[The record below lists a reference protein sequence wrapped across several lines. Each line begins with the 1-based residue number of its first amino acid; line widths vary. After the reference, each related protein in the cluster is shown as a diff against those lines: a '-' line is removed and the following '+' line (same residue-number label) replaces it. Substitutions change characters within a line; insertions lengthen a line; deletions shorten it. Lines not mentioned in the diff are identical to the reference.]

1 MSAGRHPAAR
11 QLALLAGGDLSPWT
25 RFMLRR
31 HVGRC
36 PECGAELAALAGL
49 RQDIRTSA
57 MRMPD
62 GVDWANLSAEMK
74 ANIHLGLQMSEI
86 ARTVPSSAQAGL
98 DDLSLPRV
106 WRTLA
111 VAASLALVIF
121 SGWFLSSPRDF
132 YHRLDPPVAQ
142 ATGEGVGVAE
152 RGATMTLLAP
162 GVGLVSTSAQV
173 GAGVE
178 RRYVDADSGQVT
190 IHHVFAE

>member
-1 MSAGRHPAAR
+1 MSAGRHPDAL
-11 QLALLAGGDLSPWT
+11 QLALLAGGDVGIWT
-25 RFMLRR
+25 RLRLRR
-31 HVGRC
+31 HLKQCTECAAEFESFVETRQNLRAGAMQM
-36 PECGAELAALAGL
+36 PE
-49 RQDIRTSA
+49 
-57 MRMPD
+57 
-62 GVDWANLSAEMK
+62 GVDWSALAAEMK

-86 ARTVPSSAQAGL
+86 ASTVPLNADEPA
-98 DDLSLPRV
+98 LPRM

-132 YHRLDPPVAQ
+132 YHRVDPPVAQ

-152 RGATMTLLAP
+152 RGSTMTLLAP
-162 GVGLVSTSAQV
+162 GAQPQSDTAQV